1 MRGRPKRGRKVP
13 EVPVEDIADA
23 YAYYVL
29 ILGIPEETFWDADVW
44 FVRAVAADKAAY
56 DLWFA
61 DAMGKDK

>member
-1 MRGRPKRGRKVP
+1 M
-13 EVPVEDIADA
+13 
-23 YAYYVL
+23 L
-29 ILGIPEETFWDADVW
+29 ILGRPEETFWDADVW